1 MRMLWNLLEGEA
13 CIDFQFR
20 KKVQCVYAPWLCVLP
35 YLMRISEDPITRGD
49 WSDQGCDNVNK
60 TRIWQITFDN

>member
-35 YLMRISEDPITRGD
+35 YLMHISEDTITWAD
-49 WSDQGCDNVNK
+49 WSD
-60 TRIWQITFDN
+60 